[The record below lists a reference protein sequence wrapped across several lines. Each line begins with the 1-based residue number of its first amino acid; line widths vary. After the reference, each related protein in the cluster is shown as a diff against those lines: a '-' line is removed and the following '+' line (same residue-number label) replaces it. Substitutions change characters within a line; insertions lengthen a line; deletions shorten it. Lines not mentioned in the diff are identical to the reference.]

1 MLLAQRVRVS
11 RLFNWVL
18 PLQVAVAIVAI
29 QSAVHVFGID
39 IGPSILALVAVS
51 APASILRPLH

>member
-1 MLLAQRVRVS
+1 MLAQRVRVS
-11 RLFNWVL
+11 RLFNWLL

-29 QSAVHVFGID
+29 QSAVQVFGID

-51 APASILRPLH
+51 APACVL